1 MMMNKLRLIWLFVLG
16 LGGTIVMAQD
26 YNPIS
31 TATPFLTI
39 SPDSRGSALG
49 DAGVA
54 TSPDLNSQYWNA
66 AKYAFLDDDM
76 GFSFSYTPWLRK
88 LVNDIGL
95 YYIVGHYKVDDI
107 QSVSASIKY
116 FSLGDIQWTD
126 GTGTGLGTISPNEF
140 ALDAAY
146 SRLFS
151 EHISGGVTFRFIYSD
166 LSGGA
171 ASGSSTN
178 QSPGMAFATDLSIYY
193 QKMVDWGAPLD
204 FSLGLVASNVGSKI
218 SYNNG
223 DQNYFLPAT
232 LRLGTGIGYQI
243 DDYNRFN
250 FTLDLSKLM
259 VPTPEKTTT
268 NDNENSTTNGTADG
282 ISVLKGVFSSFND
295 APGGFSEELRE
306 VMVSVGGEYIYDNSF
321 AIRAGYFHEHE
332 TKGNRKY
339 ASIGGGF
346 KMNVMS
352 LDFSYLIPMDNT
364 SPLANTLR
372 FSLSFGLEGI
382 KTMFKQ

>member
-1 MMMNKLRLIWLFVLG
+1 MKMNKLSLIWLFVLG
-16 LGGTIVMAQD
+16 LGGSIAVAQEN
-26 YNPIS
+26 NPIS

-39 SPDSRGSALG
+39 SPDSRGSSLG

-107 QSVSASIKY
+107 QSISASIKY
-116 FSLGDIQWTD
+116 FSLGDIQWTND
-126 GTGTGLGTISPNEF
+126 QGLSQGTISPNEF
-140 ALDAAY
+140 SIDGAY

-171 ASGSSTN
+171 TSGNTN
-178 QSPGMAFATDLSIYY
+178 NSPGTAFATDLAIYY
-193 QKMVDWGAPLD
+193 QNQVDWGAPLD
-204 FSLGLVASNVGSKI
+204 FSLGLVASNIGSKI
-218 SYNNG
+218 SYNKG
-223 DQNYFLPAT
+223 DDSYFLPST

-250 FTLDLSKLM
+250 FSLELSKLM
-259 VPTPEKTTT
+259 VPTP
-268 NDNENSTTNGTADG
+268 NDSLSSNNRGSADG
-282 ISVLKGVFSSFND
+282 VSVLKGVFSSFND
-295 APGGFSEELRE
+295 APGGLSEEMRE
-306 VMVSVGGEYIYDNSF
+306 VMISVGGEYIYDSSF
-321 AIRAGYFHEHE
+321 AIRAGYFHEHA

-346 KMNVMS
+346 NMNVLS